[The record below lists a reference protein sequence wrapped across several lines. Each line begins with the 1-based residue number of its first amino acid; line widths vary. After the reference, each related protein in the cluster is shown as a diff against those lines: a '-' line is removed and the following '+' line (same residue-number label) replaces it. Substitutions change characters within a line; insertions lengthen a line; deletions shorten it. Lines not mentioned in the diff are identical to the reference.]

1 MVFSLAFTTIEVVN
15 SQPALANSA
24 SAFPCKA
31 SNGNLYGYQ
40 TMQASNTL
48 NVYRFDV
55 ETGLTEMVMAYSN
68 LGGTSI
74 RLFSDIKGSAMDDQ
88 GHMFAIAR
96 TRANQLIPY
105 YLKTNNSKPRQVGKS
120 IGVGNSIYD
129 ASTYFEYNN
138 TKYIVAGKG
147 FFGGAVGWRLP
158 NSYSYG
164 GSNWPTVKFNIDSS
178 SVSASTKFM
187 CLSKARNV
195 PTNVLP
201 SAMVTLIL

>member
-1 MVFSLAFTTIEVVN
+1 MVFSLAFTAIEVVN

-40 TMQASNTL
+40 TMQSNNTL

-55 ETGLTEMVMAYSN
+55 ETGLTSMVKSYSN

-74 RLFSDIKGSAMDDQ
+74 SRFEDIKGSAMDDQ

-96 TRANQLIPY
+96 TKRNQLSPY
-105 YLKTNNSKPRQVGKS
+105 YLKSNNGKPRQVGKA

-158 NSYSYG
+158 SSYSYG
-164 GSNWPTVKFNIDSS
+164 GSNWPTVDFNIDTS
-178 SVSASTKFM
+178 SVSVSTK
-187 CLSKARNV
+187 LSTVDDIA
-195 PTNVLP
+195 
-201 SAMVTLIL
+201 